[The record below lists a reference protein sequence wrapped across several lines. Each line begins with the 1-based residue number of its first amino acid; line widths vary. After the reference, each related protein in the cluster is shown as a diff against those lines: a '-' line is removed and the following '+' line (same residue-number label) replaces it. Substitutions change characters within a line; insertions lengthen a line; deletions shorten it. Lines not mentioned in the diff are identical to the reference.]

1 MNSIIKNYIPVA
13 QMIAETFGS
22 HCEVIL
28 HDFSKPQNSVV
39 YTCNNT
45 VTNRQVGES
54 FTEYFIKEVLLSRK
68 FHNDCSSNYMMKG
81 SNGMIIKSS
90 TALLRD
96 NDDKVIGA
104 LCVNMDVT
112 SMTNI
117 MSQFAGM
124 MGIEDMTPEAEKEVE
139 VVPHIKEIVDDII
152 DKTIGDQNVD
162 TMNRDQKI
170 DLIRFMYAKGI
181 FLIKGSTDKVAD
193 RMNISRVTVYS
204 YLDEIKKRSRYRDTR
219 FRSFLY
225 LIFYLT
231 YDISQPAA
239 GSAAVSAFLI
249 LSSVWIR
256 PFSSAVQIL
265 SPILKDA

>member
-1 MNSIIKNYIPVA
+1 MYFVCIIISYRKQLQSPHSNSIIISISIQEKDLCPMNSIIKNYIPVA

-124 MGIEDMTPEAEKEVE
+124 MGIEDMTPEAEKEGE

-193 RMNISRVTVYS
+193 RMNISRVPVYS
-204 YLDEIKKRSRYRDTR
+204 YLDEIKKKE
-219 FRSFLY
+219 
-225 LIFYLT
+225 
-231 YDISQPAA
+231 
-239 GSAAVSAFLI
+239 
-249 LSSVWIR
+249 
-256 PFSSAVQIL
+256 QI
-265 SPILKDA
+265 P